1 MWYVC
6 TGKRQNEKGGEH
18 MANERF
24 VEVYSQGIVNVTK
37 VIVDTET
44 GVNYLMGSHNK
55 ANGTGLTVLVDQDG
69 KPVVTPIK

>member
-1 MWYVC
+1 
-6 TGKRQNEKGGEH
+6 